1 MDNLS
6 VPDSLCVSV
15 GEISECMSGEIL
27 IGALLLECGL
37 YFFFFVFGMKIV
49 DWLRKTIGGEK
60 RVREKV

>member
-15 GEISECMSGEIL
+15 GEVSECRSGEIL
-27 IGALLLECGL
+27 IGALLLECSL
-37 YFFFFVFGMKIV
+37 YFIFFVFGMKIV
-49 DWLRKTIGGEK
+49 DWLRKNVGGEK